1 MSTFP
6 RLKTQ
11 AVAQYPAIRTVVFS
25 TSVIPFMDG
34 QEQRFRDFAAPLL
47 AWTIDLSQLDDEEV
61 SNLEAFFIEQSG
73 TFSAFD
79 FVDPWNETVYSGCTL
94 DNPELL
100 LQYQGNQAGAVQLIV
115 RQNRS

>member
-6 RLKTQ
+6 KLKTQ
-11 AVAQYPAIRTVVFS
+11 AIAQYPAIRTVVFS

-47 AWTIDLSQLDDEEV
+47 VWTIDLSQLDDEEV
-61 SNLEAFFIEQSG
+61 SNLEVFFIEQSG
-73 TFSAFD
+73 SFSAFD
-79 FVDPWNETVYSGCTL
+79 FVDPWNETVYSDCTL
-94 DNPELL
+94 DNPEVL
-100 LQYQGNQAGAVQLIV
+100 LQYQGNQAGSVRLRV